1 MRIPLTALAVILFSL
16 VEATI
21 AVAQPVASTP
31 VGPVPLDVACGD
43 RLAARVTDGDRDPVR
58 VLGCDPAG
66 RGRAIVALGDP
77 ATAADIAVL
86 VPGSDIDLHTL
97 DDPARPQ
104 HRPLGWARALHAAA
118 GPDTAVVLW
127 GGYPTPQGLGVDA
140 ATGRLAR
147 AAVPA
152 LVDEVG
158 SLVHRPGVR
167 PHLTVIGHSYG
178 SVVVAL
184 AASRLQADDIVLL
197 GSPGARAPDVAA
209 LHTRARVEAARTAR
223 DWIARVPH
231 LQLGDL
237 GHGTDPV
244 SPAFGAVRLPA
255 GGTHG
260 HEGYFRPGSQ
270 SLASIAAVVTG
281 AFAGSSR

>member
-1 MRIPLTALAVILFSL
+1 MRIPLTAAAVLLLSLA
-16 VEATI
+16 EALSV
-21 AVAQPVASTP
+21 VAQPAAAQP
-31 VGPVPLDVACGD
+31 VGPVGHRPAC
-43 RLAARVTDGDRDPVR
+43 AARLTARLTVRDDDSLR
-58 VLGCDPAG
+58 VLGCDPTG
-66 RGRAIVALGDP
+66 RGRAVVALGDP
-77 ATAADIAVL
+77 STAADVAVL

-104 HRPLGWARALHAAA
+104 HRPMGWARALSAAA
-118 GPDTAVVLW
+118 GPGTAVVLW
-127 GGYPTPQGLGVDA
+127 VGYPTPQGLGVDA

-152 LVDEVG
+152 LVEEVS
-158 SLVHRPGVR
+158 SLRSRAGRP

-178 SVVVAL
+178 AVVVAL
-184 AASRLQADDIVLL
+184 AARQLDADDVVLL
-197 GSPGARAPDVAA
+197 GSPGARADDVAA
-209 LHTRARVEAARTAR
+209 LHTRARVEAARTAG

-231 LQLGDL
+231 LHLDDL

-244 SPAFGAVRLPA
+244 SPSFGAIRLPV
-255 GGTHG
+255 GGTEG

-281 AFAGSSR
+281 AAR

>member
-1 MRIPLTALAVILFSL
+1 MRIPLTVAAVVLSAL
-16 VEATI
+16 VECLVL
-21 AVAQPVASTP
+21 VAQPAAATP
-31 VGPVPLDVACGD
+31 VPRVGLDAACAR
-43 RLAARVTDGDRDPVR
+43 RLTGRLTESDEPVR
-58 VLGCDPAG
+58 VLGCDPRG
-66 RGRAIVALGDP
+66 RGEAVVALGDP
-77 ATAADIAVL
+77 ATAADVAVL

-104 HRPLGWARALHAAA
+104 HRPMGWARALHEAA

-127 GGYPTPQGLGVDA
+127 VGYPTPQGLGLDA

-152 LVDEVG
+152 LVDEVA
-158 SLVHRPGVR
+158 SLRSRAAGP

-184 AASRLQADDIVLL
+184 AASRLAADDVVLL
-197 GSPGARAPDVAA
+197 GSPGARADDVAA
-209 LHTRARVEAARTAR
+209 LHTRARVEVARTAG

-231 LQLGDL
+231 LQVGDL

-244 SPAFGAVRLPA
+244 SPGFGAVRLPA
-255 GGTHG
+255 GGTSG

-281 AFAGSSR
+281 AFVASTR

>member
-1 MRIPLTALAVILFSL
+1 VRIALTAVAVLLFSL
-16 VEATI
+16 VEAAI

-31 VGPVPLDVACGD
+31 VGPVALDATCGK
-43 RLAARVTDGDRDPVR
+43 RLAARVTDGDRDPVH

-66 RGRAIVALGDP
+66 RGRAVVALGDP

-97 DDPARPQ
+97 DDPGRPQ
-104 HRPLGWARALHAAA
+104 HRPLGWARALHAAT
-118 GPDTAVVLW
+118 GPDTAIVLW
-127 GGYPTPQGLGVDA
+127 VGYPTPQGLGVDA

-152 LVDEVG
+152 LVEEVA
-158 SLVHRPGVR
+158 SLAHRPGAR

-178 SVVVAL
+178 AVVVAL
-184 AASRLQADDIVLL
+184 AAARLDAGDIVLL
-197 GSPGARAPDVAA
+197 GSPGARARDVAA
-209 LHTRARVEAARTAR
+209 LHTRARVEAARTAG

-231 LQLGDL
+231 LRLGDL

-244 SPAFGAVRLPA
+244 SAAFGAVRLPA
-255 GGTHG
+255 GGTRG

-270 SLASIAAVVTG
+270 SLASIAGVVTG
-281 AFAGSSR
+281 GTAR

>member
-1 MRIPLTALAVILFSL
+1 MRTTLTVVAVLLSSL
-16 VEATI
+16 VEYVAL
-21 AVAQPVASTP
+21 VAQPAAATPVTP
-31 VGPVPLDVACGD
+31 VGLDASCARQLTA
-43 RLAARVTDGDRDPVR
+43 RLTGSDDPVR

-66 RGRAIVALGDP
+66 RGRAVVALGDP
-77 ATAADIAVL
+77 AGAADVAVL

-104 HRPLGWARALHAAA
+104 HRPMGWVRALHAAA

-127 GGYPTPQGLGVDA
+127 AGYPTPQGLGVDA

-152 LVDEVG
+152 LVDEVAA
-158 SLVHRPGVR
+158 LHARPAGP

-184 AASRLQADDIVLL
+184 AASRLDADDVVLL
-197 GSPGARAPDVAA
+197 GSPGARADDVAD
-209 LHTRARVEAARTAR
+209 LHTRARVEVARTAG

-244 SPAFGAVRLPA
+244 SPGFGAVRLPA
-255 GGTHG
+255 GGTRG

-270 SLASIAAVVTG
+270 SLASIAGVVTG
-281 AFAGSSR
+281 AFAGVSR